1 MELLDVYDDFG
12 KKTGRVIV
20 RGDKSAELDEHE
32 HIALAVIYIE
42 NNKGE
47 FLMQK
52 TSVEKGGEFSSTGGH
67 VCHDEEPLES
77 IQREVLEELG
87 VSVDKDEIKY
97 LGYLLYDKPIRHMFY
112 LKKDIDINDVT
123 VQKEEVEFVKYL
135 TIDEINTLIEK
146 EKITKSHGIIFSEIV
161 KYIGK

>member
-20 RGDKSAELDEHE
+20 RGDKNEKLGEHE
-32 HIALAVIYIE
+32 HIAVAVIYIE

-52 TSVEKGGEFSSTGGH
+52 TSIEKGGEFSSTGGH

-77 IQREVLEELG
+77 IQREVFEELG

-112 LKKDIDINDVT
+112 LKKDIDINDVI
-123 VQKEEVEFVKYL
+123 VQKEEVEFAKYL

-146 EKITKSHGIIFSEIV
+146 EEITKSHGIIFREII